1 MRDGASV
8 RATWTA
14 VVPASLDRITA
25 HARSHVDGPLLLL
38 SLWRLAMLV
47 LSVIVVVVMV
57 LLLVGAMNSRDCGA
71 RANRR
76 AKRVHRVHRTAR
88 RTAPRHHRIQH
99 HAVDVS

>member
-14 VVPASLDRITA
+14 VVPASLDLLLWITA

-88 RTAPRHHRIQH
+88 RTAPRFT
-99 HAVDVS
+99 ASNTTP

>member
-14 VVPASLDRITA
+14 VVPASLDWITA
-25 HARSHVDGPLLLL
+25 HVRSHVDGPLLLL

-47 LSVIVVVVMV
+47 LSVMVVVVMV
-57 LLLVGAMNSRDCGA
+57 LVLVGALDSRDCGA

-88 RTAPRHHRIQH
+88 RTAPRFT
-99 HAVDVS
+99 ASNTTP